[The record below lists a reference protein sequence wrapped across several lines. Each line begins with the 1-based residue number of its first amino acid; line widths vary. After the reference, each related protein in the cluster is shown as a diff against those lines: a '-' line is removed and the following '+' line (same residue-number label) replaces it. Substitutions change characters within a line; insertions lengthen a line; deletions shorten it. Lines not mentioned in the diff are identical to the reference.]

1 MTWNALLEHFQE
13 KAGRCGT
20 EQNSPNISNFA
31 IIGYNGGGLS
41 GEMWAHNNLLLD
53 FPARQHLR
61 AILKNPDE
69 AKTSGIK
76 VGGRNFVYGVFLKS
90 EFFWI
95 T

>member
-1 MTWNALLEHFQE
+1 MTWNALLEHFQD

-20 EQNSPNISNFA
+20 EQNKPNISNFA
-31 IIGYNGGGLS
+31 IIGYNDGLS
-41 GEMWAHNNLLLD
+41 GEMWAHFNLLLD

-76 VGGRNFVYGVFLKS
+76 VGDRNFVYGVFSKKKCY
-90 EFFWI
+90 
-95 T
+95 